1 MLVSASKHVLML
13 QALLSI
19 ARLDA
24 DTVWLLLQMHTA
36 QNKFAPC
43 PDKQAYPEAQ
53 QLLDAT
59 HAADATASGNAKF
72 SALLQEVERLHI
84 SWHTDCSG

>member
-1 MLVSASKHVLML
+1 MFAHVLML

-24 DTVWLLLQMHTA
+24 DTVWLLLQSYTA
-36 QNKFAPC
+36 QNEFAPC

-53 QLLDAT
+53 QLLNAR
-59 HAADATASGNAKF
+59 HAADATASGNAEL
-72 SALLQEVERLHI
+72 SALMQEVERLQI
-84 SWHTDCSG
+84 SWHADCSG